1 MPTKS
6 ESPITRRIEPITVK
20 KFIDEYVYRIDLD
33 ADYQREKI
41 WSQADQELL
50 LDSIIKNIDIPKL
63 YLAEVTGSDNF
74 DYECIDGKQ
83 RMNTLLNFFK
93 PEPSGDNALVVRI
106 AGEKYTYKRL
116 KRELPPLAKKIE
128 DFELSFVIYSE
139 FDDELFVGEIFRRL
153 QLGTRLNSGETL
165 KAYTGSAI
173 RDFVYREM
181 GKNTPFLKRTGLLEK
196 RFAREVTLAQICINS
211 FSRAKGEKFTRA
223 RTDDL
228 EEFFEEEYKL
238 DKKDENLARIRE
250 VLEAIDDG
258 FGEKASVISSRAV
271 AVSAYLFVE
280 GLYVQG
286 RIALLPKFVQFYVKL
301 LEEIGANLALLREYE
316 KPTNR
321 IVLEGF
327 QKHISQASVEPRAIR
342 GRDQFLAR
350 AFEYY
355 LDPKTKGRIIGTKE

>member
-1 MPTKS
+1 MPGKN
-6 ESPITRRIEPITVK
+6 SPQITRQLQSIAIK
-20 KFIDEYVYRIDLD
+20 DFIKDYVYRIDLD

-41 WSQADQELL
+41 WSQEEQELL
-50 LDSIIKNIDIPKL
+50 LDSVIKNIDIPKL
-63 YLAEVTGSDNF
+63 YIAEVTDNENF

-83 RMNTLLNFFK
+83 RMSTLLNFFK
-93 PEPSGDNALVVRI
+93 PEPDEDNPLVVRV

-116 KRELPPLAKKIE
+116 KKELAPLAKKIE

-139 FDDELFVGEIFRRL
+139 VDDESFVAEVFRRL
-153 QLGTRLNSGETL
+153 QLGTRLNSGESL

-173 RDFVYREM
+173 RDFVYKEM
-181 GKNTPFLKRTGLLEK
+181 GKTAPFLKRTSLLQK

-211 FSRAKGEKFTRA
+211 FSRAKTGKFTRA

-228 EEFFEEEYKL
+228 EEFFEREYRL
-238 DKKDENLARIRE
+238 DKKDENLARIKN
-250 VLEAIDDG
+250 VLEAMDDA
-258 FGEKASVISSRAV
+258 FGDRAGTISSRAV

-280 GLYVQG
+280 RLYIEG
-286 RIALLPKFVQFYVKL
+286 REELLPRFVQFYLKL
-301 LEEIGANLALLREYE
+301 LVEIGDNLALLREYE

-321 IVLEGF
+321 VVLEGF

-342 GRDQFLAR
+342 GRDQFLGQ

-355 LDPKTKGRIIGTKE
+355 LDPKTKGRIIGGK

>member
-1 MPTKS
+1 MPAKNQVVRQLKS
-6 ESPITRRIEPITVK
+6 IAIKDFIE
-20 KFIDEYVYRIDLD
+20 DYVYRIDLD

-41 WSQADQELL
+41 WSQAEQELL

-63 YLAEVTGSDNF
+63 YLAEVTDNENF

-83 RMNTLLNFFK
+83 RMTTLLDFFK
-93 PEPSGDNALVVRI
+93 PEPDEEEPLAVRV
-106 AGEKYTYKRL
+106 AGERYTYRRL
-116 KRELPPLAKKIE
+116 KKELPPLAKKIE

-139 FDDELFVGEIFRRL
+139 VDDETFVAEVFRRL
-153 QLGTRLNSGETL
+153 QLGVRLNSGESL

-181 GKNTPFLKRTGLLEK
+181 GKNVPFLKRTSLKEK

-211 FSRAKGEKFTRA
+211 FSRAKTARFTRA

-228 EEFFEEEYKL
+228 EEFFEEQYKL
-238 DKKDENLARIRE
+238 DKKDENLVRIKN
-250 VLEAIDDG
+250 VLEAMDDA
-258 FGEKASVISSRAV
+258 FGDKAGTISSRAV

-280 GLYVQG
+280 GLYLQG
-286 RIALLPKFVQFYVKL
+286 REALLPRFVQFYLRL
-301 LEEIGANLALLREYE
+301 LQEIGDNLALLREYE

-321 IVLEGF
+321 AVLEGF
-327 QKHISQASVEPRAIR
+327 QKHISQASVESRAIR
-342 GRDQFLAR
+342 GRDDFLGR

-355 LDPKTKGRIIGTKE
+355 LDPKTKGKIIGSK